1 MTIAR
6 AFIAL
11 AALAAFALSALG
23 PAPAAAQDWPTRT
36 IKIVVGFS
44 AGGGTDL
51 AARIVAQP
59 LQEILGQPVVVE
71 NRPSAGGIVGG
82 DQVAK
87 GQKDGYTLLMM
98 SNAHAVSAAM
108 YKALP
113 YDPVKDFQML
123 SLVATAGLVMIT
135 ASEFPASDV
144 KGAIAL
150 LKADPNKCNFG
161 SAGVGTTQ
169 QFAAELMNQMAGVKI
184 THVPYRSTPAVVT
197 ALLSQDIH
205 YAFELIQVVSGQI
218 QAKTLKAIAVTSP
231 ARYPSLAEVPTFAE
245 SGLPGYD
252 VTSWYGLAMAPDTPR
267 PIVDKL
273 NKAVAEALNRP
284 AIRKQISDL
293 GAQPKTSTPEELS
306 RHIAAEVAK
315 WQGVR
320 EKAGIPQL

>member
-6 AFIAL
+6 ACIAM
-11 AALAAFALSALG
+11 AAAILPALG
-23 PAPAAAQDWPTRT
+23 AAPATAQDWPTRT
-36 IKIVVGFS
+36 IKIIVGFG

-71 NRPSAGGIVGG
+71 NRPSAGGLVAG

-108 YKALP
+108 YKTLP

-135 ASEFPASDV
+135 APDFPANDV
-144 KGAIAL
+144 KGAVAL
-150 LKADPNKCNFG
+150 LKADPNKYNFG

-184 THVPYRSTPAVVT
+184 THVPYRSTPAVIT
-197 ALLSQDIH
+197 ALLSKDIH
-205 YAFELIQVVSGQI
+205 YAFELIQIVSGQI

-231 ARYPSLAEVPTFAE
+231 ARYPSLPDVPTFAE

-267 PIVDKL
+267 PIIDKL

-284 AIRKQISDL
+284 AIRKQISDI

-306 RHIAAEVAK
+306 QHIAAEVAK

>member
-1 MTIAR
+1 MRIAR

-11 AALAAFALSALG
+11 AALALSALG

-36 IKIVVGFS
+36 IKIIVGFS

-71 NRPSAGGIVGG
+71 NRPSAGGIIGG

-108 YKALP
+108 YKTLP

-135 ASEFPASDV
+135 APEFPASDV

-150 LKADPNKCNFG
+150 LKADPGKYNFG

-197 ALLSQDIH
+197 ALLSKDIH

-231 ARYPSLAEVPTFAE
+231 ARYPSLADVPTFAE

-284 AIRKQISDL
+284 AIRKQISDI

>member
-6 AFIAL
+6 ACMAM
-11 AALAAFALSALG
+11 AAAILLALG
-23 PAPAAAQDWPTRT
+23 AAPATAQDWPTRT
-36 IKIVVGFS
+36 IKIIVGFG

-71 NRPSAGGIVGG
+71 NRPSAGGLVAG

-108 YKALP
+108 YKTLP

-135 ASEFPASDV
+135 APDFPANDV
-144 KGAIAL
+144 KGAVAL
-150 LKADPNKCNFG
+150 LKADPNKYNFG

-184 THVPYRSTPAVVT
+184 THVPYRSTPAVIT
-197 ALLSQDIH
+197 ALLSKDIH
-205 YAFELIQVVSGQI
+205 YAFELIQIVSGQI

-231 ARYPSLAEVPTFAE
+231 ARYPSLPDVPTFAE

-267 PIVDKL
+267 PIIDKL

-284 AIRKQISDL
+284 AIRKQISDI

-306 RHIAAEVAK
+306 QHIAAEVAK

>member
-1 MTIAR
+1 MRIAR

-11 AALAAFALSALG
+11 AALALSALG

-36 IKIVVGFS
+36 IKIIVGFS

-71 NRPSAGGIVGG
+71 NRPSAGGIIGG

-108 YKALP
+108 YRALP

-135 ASEFPASDV
+135 APEFPANDV
-144 KGAIAL
+144 KGTVAL
-150 LKADPNKCNFG
+150 LKADPGKYNFG

-184 THVPYRSTPAVVT
+184 THVPYRSTPAVIT
-197 ALLSQDIH
+197 GLLSKDIH

-231 ARYPSLAEVPTFAE
+231 ARYPSLPDVPTFAE

-252 VTSWYGLAMAPDTPR
+252 VTSWYGLAMAPGTPR

-273 NKAVAEALNRP
+273 NKVLRDALATDEVKRRLAQEGAEP
-284 AIRKQISDL
+284 M
-293 GAQPKTSTPEELS
+293 PTTPEE
-306 RHIAAEVAK
+306 HAAVLDREDTK
-315 WQGVR
+315 WSAII
-320 EKAGIPQL
+320 KSAGIHE

>member
-6 AFIAL
+6 ACMAM
-11 AALAAFALSALG
+11 AAAILLALG
-23 PAPAAAQDWPTRT
+23 AAPATAQDWPTRT
-36 IKIVVGFS
+36 IKIIVGFG

-71 NRPSAGGIVGG
+71 NRPSAGGLVAG

-108 YKALP
+108 YKTLP

-135 ASEFPASDV
+135 APDFPANDV
-144 KGAIAL
+144 KGAVAL
-150 LKADPNKCNFG
+150 LKADPNKYNFG

-184 THVPYRSTPAVVT
+184 THVPYRSTPAVIT
-197 ALLSQDIH
+197 ALLSKDIH
-205 YAFELIQVVSGQI
+205 YAFELIQIVSGQI

-231 ARYPSLAEVPTFAE
+231 ARYPSLPDVPTFAE

-267 PIVDKL
+267 PIIDKL
-273 NKAVAEALNRP
+273 YKAVAEALNRP
-284 AIRKQISDL
+284 AIRKQISDI

-306 RHIAAEVAK
+306 QHIAAEVAK

>member
-1 MTIAR
+1 MPMTFAR

-11 AALAAFALSALG
+11 AALTLSALG
-23 PAPAAAQDWPTRT
+23 PAPVSAQDWPTRT
-36 IKIVVGFS
+36 IKIIVGFG

-71 NRPSAGGIVGG
+71 NRPSAGGIIGG

-108 YKALP
+108 YKTLP
-113 YDPVKDFQML
+113 YDPVKDFRML

-135 ASEFPASDV
+135 APEFPVNDV
-144 KGAIAL
+144 KGTVAL
-150 LKADPNKCNFG
+150 LKADPDKYNFG

-184 THVPYRSTPAVVT
+184 THVPYRSTPAVIT
-197 ALLSQDIH
+197 GLLSKDIH

-231 ARYPSLAEVPTFAE
+231 ARYPSLAEVPSFAE

-273 NKAVAEALNRP
+273 NKALRDAL
-284 AIRKQISDL
+284 ASDEVKKQL
-293 GAQPKTSTPEELS
+293 GQDGTEITPGTPEDYADFIDKDEK
-306 RHIAAEVAK
+306 K
-315 WQGVR
+315 WSGLVKASGV
-320 EKAGIPQL
+320 EQE

>member
-1 MTIAR
+1 MRWPRST
-6 AFIAL
+6 
-11 AALAAFALSALG
+11 LSALG
-23 PAPAAAQDWPTRT
+23 PAPVSAQDWPTRT
-36 IKIVVGFS
+36 IKIIVGFG

-108 YKALP
+108 YKTLP

-135 ASEFPASDV
+135 APEFPASDV

-150 LKADPNKCNFG
+150 LKADPDKYNFG

-184 THVPYRSTPAVVT
+184 THVPYRSTPAVIT
-197 ALLSQDIH
+197 ALLSKDIH

-284 AIRKQISDL
+284 AIRKQISDI

>member
-1 MTIAR
+1 MRIAR

-11 AALAAFALSALG
+11 AALALSALG

-36 IKIVVGFS
+36 IKIIVGFS

-71 NRPSAGGIVGG
+71 NRPSAGGIIGG

-108 YKALP
+108 YRALP

-135 ASEFPASDV
+135 APEFPANDV
-144 KGAIAL
+144 KGTVAL
-150 LKADPNKCNFG
+150 LKADPGKYNFG

-184 THVPYRSTPAVVT
+184 THVPYRSTPAVIT
-197 ALLSQDIH
+197 GLLSKDIH

-231 ARYPSLAEVPTFAE
+231 ARYPSLPDVPTFAE

-252 VTSWYGLAMAPDTPR
+252 VTSWYGLAMAPGTPR

-284 AIRKQISDL
+284 AIRKQISDI

-306 RHIAAEVAK
+306 QHIASEVAK
-315 WQGVR
+315 WQSVR

>member
-1 MTIAR
+1 
-6 AFIAL
+6 
-11 AALAAFALSALG
+11 
-23 PAPAAAQDWPTRT
+23 
-36 IKIVVGFS
+36 
-44 AGGGTDL
+44 
-51 AARIVAQP
+51 
-59 LQEILGQPVVVE
+59 VVVE
-71 NRPSAGGIVGG
+71 NRPSAGGIIGG

-87 GQKDGYTLLMM
+87 GPKDGYTLLMM

-108 YKALP
+108 YKTLP
-113 YDPVKDFQML
+113 YDPVKGFQML

-135 ASEFPASDV
+135 APEFPANDV

-150 LKADPNKCNFG
+150 LKADPDKYNFG

-184 THVPYRSTPAVVT
+184 THVPYRSTPAVIT
-197 ALLSQDIH
+197 GLLSKDIH

-252 VTSWYGLAMAPDTPR
+252 VTSWYGLAMAPDTLR

-284 AIRKQISDL
+284 AIRKQISDI

>member
-6 AFIAL
+6 ACMAM
-11 AALAAFALSALG
+11 AAAILLALG
-23 PAPAAAQDWPTRT
+23 AAPATAQDWPTRT
-36 IKIVVGFS
+36 IKIIVGFG

-71 NRPSAGGIVGG
+71 NRPSAGGLVAG

-108 YKALP
+108 YKTLP

-135 ASEFPASDV
+135 APDFPANDV
-144 KGAIAL
+144 KGAVAL
-150 LKADPNKCNFG
+150 LKADPNKYNFG

-184 THVPYRSTPAVVT
+184 THVPYRSTPAVIT
-197 ALLSQDIH
+197 ALLSKDIH
-205 YAFELIQVVSGQI
+205 YAFELIQIVSGQI

-231 ARYPSLAEVPTFAE
+231 ARYPSLPDVPTFAE

-252 VTSWYGLAMAPDTPR
+252 VTSWYGLAMAAGTPR
-267 PIVDKL
+267 PIIDKL

-284 AIRKQISDL
+284 AIRKQISDI

-306 RHIAAEVAK
+306 QHIAAEVAK

>member
-1 MTIAR
+1 MTHAR
-6 AFIAL
+6 AFITL
-11 AALAAFALSALG
+11 AALGVAALAPL
-23 PAPAAAQDWPTRT
+23 PAAAQEWPART
-36 IKIVVGFS
+36 VKIMVGFG

-59 LQEILGQPVVVE
+59 LQEILGVPVVVE
-71 NRPSAGGIVGG
+71 NKASAGGILAG

-87 GQKDGYTLLMM
+87 CQKDGYTILMM

-113 YDPVKDFQML
+113 YDPIKDFQML
-123 SLVATAGLVMIT
+123 SLVATAGLVMI
-135 ASEFPASDV
+135 AAPEFPAGDV
-144 KGAIAL
+144 KGAISV
-150 LKADPNKCNFG
+150 LKSDPNKFNYG

-169 QFAAELMNQMAGVKI
+169 QFSAELFNQMAGVPI
-184 THVPYRSTPAVVT
+184 THIPYRSTPAVL
-197 ALLSQDIH
+197 AGLLSKDVN
-205 YAFELIQVVSGQI
+205 YAFELIQIVSGQI
-218 QAKTLKAIAVTSP
+218 RAGTLKAIAVTSP
-231 ARYPSLAEVPTFAE
+231 ERHPALPEVPTAAE

-252 VTSWYGLAMAPDTPR
+252 VTSWYGLAMAPGTPR

-273 NKAVAEALNRP
+273 NKAVAEALARP
-284 AIRKQISDL
+284 AVRKQISDI

-306 RHIAAEVAK
+306 RHIEAEIVK

>member
-6 AFIAL
+6 AYIAL
-11 AALAAFALSALG
+11 AAAILPVLS
-23 PAPAAAQDWPTRT
+23 PAPVSAQEWPTRT
-36 IKIVVGFS
+36 IKIIVGFG

-59 LQEILGQPVVVE
+59 LQEIVGQPVVVE
-71 NRPSAGGIVGG
+71 NRPSAGGIIGG

-108 YKALP
+108 YKTLP

-135 ASEFPASDV
+135 APEFPATDV

-150 LKADPNKCNFG
+150 LKADPDKYNFG

-184 THVPYRSTPAVVT
+184 THVPYRSTPAVIT
-197 ALLSQDIH
+197 GLLSKDIH

-252 VTSWYGLAMAPDTPR
+252 VTSWYGLAMAPNTPR

-284 AIRKQISDL
+284 AIRKQISDI

-306 RHIAAEVAK
+306 QHIAAEVAK

>member
-1 MTIAR
+1 MRIAR

-11 AALAAFALSALG
+11 AALALSALG

-36 IKIVVGFS
+36 IKIIVGFS

-71 NRPSAGGIVGG
+71 NRPSAGGIIGG

-135 ASEFPASDV
+135 APEFPANDV
-144 KGAIAL
+144 KGTVAL
-150 LKADPNKCNFG
+150 LKADPGKYNFG

-184 THVPYRSTPAVVT
+184 THVPYRSTPAVIT
-197 ALLSQDIH
+197 GLLSKDIH

-231 ARYPSLAEVPTFAE
+231 ARYPSLPDVPTFAE

-252 VTSWYGLAMAPDTPR
+252 VTSWYGLAMAPGTPR

-284 AIRKQISDL
+284 AIRKQISDI

-306 RHIAAEVAK
+306 QHIASEVAK
-315 WQGVR
+315 WQSVR

>member
-11 AALAAFALSALG
+11 AASILPTLG

-135 ASEFPASDV
+135 APEFPANDV

-150 LKADPNKCNFG
+150 LKADPGKYNFG

-197 ALLSQDIH
+197 GLLSKDIH

-231 ARYPSLAEVPTFAE
+231 ARYPSLPEVPTFAE

-284 AIRKQISDL
+284 AIRKQISDI

>member
-1 MTIAR
+1 MTFAR

-11 AALAAFALSALG
+11 AALTLSALG
-23 PAPAAAQDWPTRT
+23 PAPVSAQDWPTRT
-36 IKIVVGFS
+36 IKIIVGFG

-71 NRPSAGGIVGG
+71 NRPSAGGIIGG

-108 YKALP
+108 YKTLP
-113 YDPVKDFQML
+113 YDPVKDFRML

-135 ASEFPASDV
+135 APEFPVNDV
-144 KGAIAL
+144 KGTVAL
-150 LKADPNKCNFG
+150 LKADPDKYNFG

-184 THVPYRSTPAVVT
+184 THVPYRSTPAVIT
-197 ALLSQDIH
+197 GLLSKDIH

-231 ARYPSLAEVPTFAE
+231 ARYPSLAEVPSFAE

-284 AIRKQISDL
+284 AVRKQISDI

-306 RHIAAEVAK
+306 RHIASEVAK

>member
-1 MTIAR
+1 MRIAR

-11 AALAAFALSALG
+11 AALALSALG

-36 IKIVVGFS
+36 IKIIVGFS

-71 NRPSAGGIVGG
+71 NRPSAGGIIGG

-108 YKALP
+108 YRALP

-135 ASEFPASDV
+135 APEFPANDV
-144 KGAIAL
+144 KGTVAL
-150 LKADPNKCNFG
+150 LKADPGKYNFG

-184 THVPYRSTPAVVT
+184 THVPYRSTPAVIT
-197 ALLSQDIH
+197 GLLSKDIH

-231 ARYPSLAEVPTFAE
+231 ARYPSLPDVPTFAE

-252 VTSWYGLAMAPDTPR
+252 VTSWYGLAMAPGTPR

-284 AIRKQISDL
+284 AIRKQISDI

-306 RHIAAEVAK
+306 QHIASEVAK

>member
-6 AFIAL
+6 ACAAL
-11 AALAAFALSALG
+11 AALALSALS
-23 PAPAAAQDWPTRT
+23 PAPATAQDWPTRT
-36 IKIVVGFS
+36 IKIIVGFG

-71 NRPSAGGIVGG
+71 NRPSAGGIIGG

-108 YKALP
+108 YKTLP

-135 ASEFPASDV
+135 APEFPATDV

-150 LKADPNKCNFG
+150 LKADPDKYNFG

-184 THVPYRSTPAVVT
+184 THVPYRSTPAVIT
-197 ALLSQDIH
+197 GLLSKDIH

-218 QAKTLKAIAVTSP
+218 QAKALKAIAVTSP

-252 VTSWYGLAMAPDTPR
+252 VTSWYGLAMAPDTAR

-284 AIRKQISDL
+284 AVRKQISDI
-293 GAQPKTSTPEELS
+293 GARPKTSTPEELS

>member
-1 MTIAR
+1 MTIPR

-11 AALAAFALSALG
+11 AALALSALG
-23 PAPAAAQDWPTRT
+23 PAPVSAQDWPTRT
-36 IKIVVGFS
+36 IKIIVGFG

-71 NRPSAGGIVGG
+71 NRPSAGGIIGG

-108 YKALP
+108 YKTLP

-135 ASEFPASDV
+135 APEFPASDV

-150 LKADPNKCNFG
+150 LKADPDKYNFG

-184 THVPYRSTPAVVT
+184 THVPYRSTPAVIT
-197 ALLSQDIH
+197 GLLSKDIH

-284 AIRKQISDL
+284 AIRKQISDI

-306 RHIAAEVAK
+306 QHIAAEVAK

-320 EKAGIPQL
+320 ERAGIPQL

>member
-1 MTIAR
+1 MTIVR
-6 AFIAL
+6 AFVAL
-11 AALAAFALSALG
+11 AALALLALG
-23 PAPAAAQDWPTRT
+23 SAPAMAQDWPKRT
-36 IKIVVGFS
+36 IKIIVGFS

-71 NRPSAGGIVGG
+71 NRPSAGGIIGG

-135 ASEFPASDV
+135 APEFPANDV
-144 KGAIAL
+144 KGTVAL
-150 LKADPNKCNFG
+150 LKADPGKYNFG

-184 THVPYRSTPAVVT
+184 THVPYRSTPAVIT
-197 ALLSQDIH
+197 GLLSKDIH

-231 ARYPSLAEVPTFAE
+231 ARYPSLPDVPTFAE

-252 VTSWYGLAMAPDTPR
+252 VTSWYGLAMAPGTPR

-284 AIRKQISDL
+284 AIRKQISDI

-306 RHIAAEVAK
+306 QHIASEVAK

>member
-6 AFIAL
+6 ACMAM
-11 AALAAFALSALG
+11 AAAILPALG
-23 PAPAAAQDWPTRT
+23 AAPATAQDWPTRT
-36 IKIVVGFS
+36 IKIIVGFG

-71 NRPSAGGIVGG
+71 NRPSAGGLVAG

-108 YKALP
+108 YKTLP

-135 ASEFPASDV
+135 APDFPANDV
-144 KGAIAL
+144 KGAVAL
-150 LKADPNKCNFG
+150 LKADPNKYNFG

-169 QFAAELMNQMAGVKI
+169 QFAAELMNQMAGIKI
-184 THVPYRSTPAVVT
+184 THVPYRSTPAVIT
-197 ALLSQDIH
+197 ALLSKDIH
-205 YAFELIQVVSGQI
+205 YAFELIQIVSGQI

-231 ARYPSLAEVPTFAE
+231 ARYPSLPDVPTFAE

-284 AIRKQISDL
+284 AIRKQISDI

-306 RHIAAEVAK
+306 QHIAAEVAK